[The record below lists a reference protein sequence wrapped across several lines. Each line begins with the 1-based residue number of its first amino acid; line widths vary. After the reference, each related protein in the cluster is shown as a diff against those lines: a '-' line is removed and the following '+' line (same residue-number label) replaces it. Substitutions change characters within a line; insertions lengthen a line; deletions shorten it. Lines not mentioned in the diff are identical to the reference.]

1 MSLQGNDV
9 NEDKKTGY
17 KIDGKEILVTKTRG
31 RPFSGLVKKGM
42 EKGMFP
48 VAKQFEAAT
57 LYAATG
63 NFELTSEKTSVP
75 IKYLRQWSVE
85 PWFREILIQF
95 RQENLTKLESSFT
108 RVIDKAM
115 SEIEE
120 RLELG
125 DVVMTKGGALV
136 RKPVAIRDLAI
147 VQAINIDKRQLIR
160 GEPTSRSEST
170 STDSKKVL
178 EDLASKFT
186 AIVNKK
192 RPPVLLEGQAQ
203 EITDAEFIDSP
214 SQSNG
219 SSSPQ
224 PEVRQEGGSPN

>member
-1 MSLQGNDV
+1 MSFQGNDV

-42 EKGMFP
+42 DKGMFP

-63 NFELTSEKTSVP
+63 NYELTSEKTGVP
-75 IKYLRQWSVE
+75 AKHLRKWSLE
-85 PWFREILIQF
+85 PWFREILVQF
-95 RQENLTKLESSFT
+95 RQENLTKLESNFT

-115 SEIEE
+115 VEIEE
-120 RLELG
+120 RLEKG
-125 DVVMTKGGALV
+125 DVVLTKGGQLV

-160 GEPTSRSEST
+160 GEPTSRSET
-170 STDSKKVL
+170 TKGDSAKLL
-178 EDLASKFT
+178 EDLAEKFT
-186 AIVNKK
+186 SIVNKK
-192 RPPVLLEGQAQ
+192 RPPELIEGQYQ
-203 EITDAEFIDSP
+203 EIQDAEFIDSP
-214 SQSNG
+214 SQPNG
-219 SSSPQ
+219 GSSPQ
-224 PEVRQEGGSPN
+224 PEVRQEGGSTI